1 MKNPTYLSQ
10 SRHGVFYFRFPI
22 TVTIKGKTVVSRPR
36 ISLETRC
43 SRQALR
49 LAGML
54 EYHTIELVKYL
65 QGKGM
70 EYAEIVR
77 LVKEHWASVLRSKQE
92 EIDRDGLLS
101 PKMIEFNRSQIEFAN
116 GIVSGDEVEHE
127 LVFKDGS
134 ISTASQNLARKLDI
148 KVPQDSPE
156 YQSFVKE
163 TYYGMAW
170 YLKELLAY
178 NNTYRE
184 NAYSTSTIAPTV
196 VQATVQAES
205 VSALQIAVDEY
216 IRNIRREQISARTK
230 EEREDQLNL
239 LIEMLGANYD
249 LYQLDARGAYRIQ
262 QNLCL
267 VPTNRNKI
275 KATKGL
281 PIKEQM
287 KVADVERLSVGSVNK
302 YLSCYGAFMKW
313 ALVRGFAHSNPFQSM
328 SLKDS
333 KGKKKRDH
341 FSSKQVKTILGEL
354 AKGKAGL
361 ADTDY
366 KYWGALILLYTGAR
380 LNEVASLTVD
390 DVKQKDGIWYFD
402 INDEE
407 ESKSLKT
414 GAAKRLVP
422 VHSELIKLDFMAFL
436 EKSRGLRKT
445 NERLLY
451 ELSYSSKTH
460 WGRMLGRW
468 FNNVFLPALELKTDR
483 LVLHSL
489 RHTVITGLQL
499 TNVELPK
506 IQALVGHEPNT
517 VTSGTYAGG
526 QFTLQQL
533 KNAIECLKY

>member
-1 MKNPTYLSQ
+1 M
-10 SRHGVFYFRFPI
+10 
-22 TVTIKGKTVVSRPR
+22 
-36 ISLETRC
+36 SLDTRC
-43 SRQALR
+43 PKAALR
-49 LAGML
+49 LAGLL
-54 EYHTIELVKYL
+54 ECHTIELFNRL
-65 QGKGM
+65 RDLNM
-70 EYAEIVR
+70 EYSEIVR
-77 LVKEHWASVLRSKQE
+77 LVKEHWSSVLRSKQE
-92 EIDRDGLLS
+92 EIERDGLLS
-101 PKMIEFNRSQIEFAN
+101 PRQIDFNQSQIAFASN
-116 GIVSGDEVEHE
+116 IVSGAEVEDE
-127 LVFKDGS
+127 LVFGDGS
-134 ISTASQNLARKLDI
+134 IGTVSQNLARKLNI
-148 KVPQDSPE
+148 NLPSDSTD
-156 YQSFVKE
+156 YAGFVKE

-170 YLKELLAY
+170 YLRELLAY

-184 NAYSTSTIAPTV
+184 NAYSASTIAPTV

-205 VSALQIAVDEY
+205 VSELQIAVDEY
-216 IRNIRREQISARTK
+216 IKNIRREQISARTK

-249 LYQLDARGAYRIQ
+249 LYKLDARGAYKIQ
-262 QNLCL
+262 QDLCL

-281 PIKEQM
+281 PLNQQM
-287 KVADVERLSVGSVNK
+287 KVAGVERLSVGSVNK

-313 ALVRGFAHSNPFQSM
+313 AVTRGFANSNPFQGM
-328 SLKDS
+328 TLKDS

-341 FSSKQVKTILGEL
+341 FSSEQVKTMLGEL
-354 AKGKAGL
+354 AKGKEGL

-422 VHSELIKLDFMAFL
+422 VHSELIKLGFMALL
-436 EKSRGLRKT
+436 EKSRGLRIT

-468 FNNVFLPALELKTDR
+468 FNDVFLPALELKTDR

-489 RHTVITGLQL
+489 RHTAITGLQQA
-499 TNVELPK
+499 NVEMPK
-506 IQALVGHEPNT
+506 IQALVGHEPDT
-517 VTSGTYAGG
+517 ITMGTYGG

-533 KNAIECLKY
+533 KDAIECLKYR